1 MALSFIC
8 RLVHNTT
15 FYCLINVEEFDKRME
30 FTPIDPHQHQNAAT
44 LLCCNCGTPIDGS
57 TGLVMCYDC
66 IKLTVDI
73 TQGIPRE
80 ANISFCRNCER
91 FLQPPGQWIRAELE
105 SRELLAI
112 CLRRLK
118 GLTKVRLVDASF
130 IWTEP
135 HSRRIRN

>member
-1 MALSFIC
+1 MDFAP
-8 RLVHNTT
+8 VDQHQ
-15 FYCLINVEEFDKRME
+15 
-30 FTPIDPHQHQNAAT
+30 HQHQNAAT

-57 TGLVMCYDC
+57 TGLVMCFDC

-118 GLTKVRLVDASF
+118 GLTKS
-130 IWTEP
+130 
-135 HSRRIRN
+135 